1 MGTHVSKV
9 RSCVL
14 DVRAWEHGA
23 LVRVFEV
30 WGNTNAN
37 ALWEARLGE
46 GGEGAESTGDE
57 TGANARSVPNAKPV
71 PNSPLAEKT
80 AFVKAKWQDRRWFGD
95 GSHTEGEQ
103 DADAALAS
111 AAARGDVAGAM
122 AAVARGADV
131 ERAGASSF
139 DGASNSKQPL
149 RVACEL
155 GHDAVAECLLQNGAS
170 PDAASGEDGGSAL
183 HAAVRAGRDDVAKL
197 LVRRGAS
204 VTARDAKGRTAL
216 DAAMDRG
223 SIQDEELFLM
233 LSSGPG
239 VAFPGG
245 A

>member
-1 MGTHVSKV
+1 
-9 RSCVL
+9 
-14 DVRAWEHGA
+14 
-23 LVRVFEV
+23 
-30 WGNTNAN
+30 
-37 ALWEARLGE
+37 
-46 GGEGAESTGDE
+46 
-57 TGANARSVPNAKPV
+57 
-71 PNSPLAEKT
+71 
-80 AFVKAKWQDRRWFGD
+80 
-95 GSHTEGEQ
+95 
-103 DADAALAS
+103 
-111 AAARGDVAGAM
+111 
-122 AAVARGADV
+122 
-131 ERAGASSF
+131 
-139 DGASNSKQPL
+139 
-149 RVACEL
+149 VACEL